1 MLAVVLIAGSGG
13 CACTPPTE
21 SQEKPS
27 VEEQSTKEE
36 PSTEEESAAPAP
48 TPVAADSPPS
58 PASRSAAPS
67 ESAPASES
75 MGDPKSP
82 SDRGNT
88 ADAAALEDSPADSS
102 PAEDFPAE
110 DFPAGDPPTGG
121 SAAASARGATGR
133 TGSGP
138 NSATYAA
145 PAAAKRR
152 ANELRAEAE
161 RLAAAGETREAFFT
175 ATRAWEIVREHPR
188 DAGCQ
193 ACATALYPLVK
204 RLGEVAEESGSE
216 RSPLSRKPLLVK

>member
-13 CACTPPTE
+13 CACTPPAE

-58 PASRSAAPS
+58 PASPSAASS
-67 ESAPASES
+67 ESPPASES
-75 MGDPKSP
+75 MGDPNSP
-82 SDRGNT
+82 SDRGK
-88 ADAAALEDSPADSS
+88 AAGAAAPEDSPADSS
-102 PAEDFPAE
+102 PAEDSP
-110 DFPAGDPPTGG
+110 PGDPPTGG
-121 SAAASARGATGR
+121 SAAASERRATGR